1 MRARACL
8 RLGARGL
15 SKGHCVRAL
24 ATLSPRTH
32 TAYRRRSSRSRE
44 DLREERCEERR
55 SSRSRLEC
63 RGSWWSPLLAVF
75 AELSAATGAA
85 SGTSRCPTHG
95 GQPPLAHRHGA
106 SRNLSTPT
114 IACYHA
120 PGASDMV
127 TQQSVANCGDFGYY
141 RTTARKTKS
150 AATTNLSYFLQC
162 TSLARPRSAE
172 CEAGAG
178 GNVVAISVLGLCDGE
193 LMGDDRPSNHKVNAM
208 EGTSFAKCADDQV
221 TMASAT
227 RRSVYCGK
235 GGSRGLGSTVPASPV
250 VSC

>member
-95 GQPPLAHRHGA
+95 GQPPLVHRHGA

-114 IACYHA
+114 IAYYHA

-127 TQQSVANCGDFGYY
+127 SDHSAKRRKLRRFRILPHYSQENKVCSHNQSFLLSSMHVAGK
-141 RTTARKTKS
+141 TT
-150 AATTNLSYFLQC
+150 LS
-162 TSLARPRSAE
+162 
-172 CEAGAG
+172 G
-178 GNVVAISVLGLCDGE
+178 
-193 LMGDDRPSNHKVNAM
+193 M
-208 EGTSFAKCADDQV
+208 
-221 TMASAT
+221 
-227 RRSVYCGK
+227 
-235 GGSRGLGSTVPASPV
+235 
-250 VSC
+250 